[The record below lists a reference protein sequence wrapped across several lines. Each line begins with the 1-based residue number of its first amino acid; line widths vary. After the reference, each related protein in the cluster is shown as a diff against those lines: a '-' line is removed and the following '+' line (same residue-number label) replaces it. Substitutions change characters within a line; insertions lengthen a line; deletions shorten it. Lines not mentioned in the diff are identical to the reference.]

1 MDEIVS
7 WLNCC
12 LPLLSLAMLAYM
24 TLPIMPCVRRVLK
37 KDDENKREKRQ
48 IYKICFTGGPCAG
61 KTTSMTYIQQRV
73 LEMDMNVCIVPEA
86 ATYLMTSGA
95 IINMTSWGDSEVVDF
110 QINLMMLQMA
120 LEGAFVDLCKMM
132 PKSSL
137 IMCDR
142 GLMDGKAYMKEEL
155 WQIMLAEIGWN
166 DVWLRDSGYDAV
178 IHLVTAANGAKDH
191 YGFGNVARYE
201 DVKTAIERDNALMWA
216 WTGHP
221 HLFIINNTDVTSFEQ
236 KVQKCLSQVLMFIGQ
251 DIPFQYFKK
260 FLVTVKSP
268 LEQSFRCT
276 VVEVTDT
283 FLVTKDRDMLDRV
296 QKRGLQTS
304 YVYMRLIEKRD
315 EQQKKMRIQQFPISC
330 SEYFEL
336 CAQCIDQHRRPIVR
350 KRVCFLYHHD
360 QMVLETLYLDK
371 GREITLLRIETTK
384 QAGDIKFPK
393 NIVALRDVTDDPG
406 FASHI
411 IAKKGWVLDPV
422 DQKSPAG
429 VDPSKKKD

>member
-1 MDEIVS
+1 MDDIVS
-7 WLNCC
+7 LLNFC
-12 LPLLSLAMLAYM
+12 LPLLSMAMLAYM
-24 TLPIMPCVRRVLK
+24 TLPIKQYVRRVLNRNDEK
-37 KDDENKREKRQ
+37 KRGDQR
-48 IYKICFTGGPCAG
+48 ITIVCFTGGPCAG

-73 LEMDMNVCIVPEA
+73 LEMDMNVVIVPEA

-110 QINLMMLQMA
+110 QINLMRLQMA
-120 LEGAFVDLCKMM
+120 LEGAFVNLCKMM
-132 PKSSL
+132 PKSAL

-142 GLMDGKAYMKEEL
+142 GLMDGKAYMKEDL
-155 WQIMLAEIGWN
+155 WQMMLAEIGWS

-178 IHLVTAANGAKDH
+178 IHLVTAANGAPEH

-201 DVKTAIERDNALMWA
+201 DVKTAIERDNKLMRA

-221 HLFIINNTDVTSFEQ
+221 HLLIINNTDVSSFEH

-260 FLVTVKSP
+260 FLVKVTSP
-268 LEQSFRCT
+268 VEQSFRCT

-283 FLVTKDRDMLDRV
+283 FLITKDKDMLDRV
-296 QKRGLQTS
+296 QKRGLLNS
-304 YVYMRLIEKRD
+304 HVYMRLIEKRD
-315 EQQKKMRIQQFPISC
+315 ERQKKMRMQQFPITC
-330 SEYFEL
+330 SEYFTL
-336 CAQCIDQHRRPIVR
+336 CAQCVDKNRRPIVR

-360 QMVLETLYLDK
+360 QMVLETFYLDK

-393 NIVALRDVTDDPG
+393 SIVAVREVTDDPG

-411 IAKKGWVLDPV
+411 IAKKDWVMDPV
-422 DQKSPAG
+422 DPKSPTL
-429 VDPSKKKD
+429 KHQKTQ